1 MHNNYKKEC
10 YDSNP
15 HFKVHYSHG
24 IRKYDSILNHL
35 HYDKDLVFEYFRK
48 GTTAKRIEGNIYS
61 INEGDI
67 VITTPAEL
75 HIPLSTDDCYIE
87 KISIHIS
94 ESLLS
99 VFGGDQTVFF
109 DKIVN
114 KEKGIGNIIISDIV
128 KELGMDK
135 ELDQCLRYAEDS
147 SLESQVLLSCKII
160 ELLAKVSK
168 FIEKHTNQDLSP
180 TSSNKIINQ
189 MIDYMNRHY
198 TEDVTLDILANRFHF
213 SKYYISHLFKDYVGV
228 SPYDYL
234 IIRRLY
240 TFNDLVRGNHSIREA
255 CFLVGFNNYS
265 NFYRLY
271 KKHFKITPQQFKNSL
286 NESDNQN

>member
-1 MHNNYKKEC
+1 MYESYKKEC
-10 YDSNP
+10 YDLNP
-15 HFKVHYSHG
+15 HYKVHYSHG
-24 IRKYDSILNHL
+24 ARKYNETLNHL
-35 HYDKDLVFEYFRK
+35 HYDKDLVIEYFRK
-48 GTTAKRIEGNIYS
+48 GTTSKHIEGNIYS
-61 INEGDI
+61 ICEGDI
-67 VITTPAEL
+67 VIITPAEL
-75 HIPLSTDDCYIE
+75 HVPLRTDDCYIE

-128 KELGMDK
+128 RELGLDK
-135 ELDQCLRYAEDS
+135 ELDQCLRYAQDF

-160 ELLAKVSK
+160 ELLAKISK
-168 FIEKHTNQDLSP
+168 FIEKDTIKDLSP

-189 MIDYMNRHY
+189 MINYINRHY
-198 TEDVTLDILANRFHF
+198 TEDITLDILAEKFHF

-240 TFNDLVRGNHSIREA
+240 ICNDLIRGKHTIKEA
-255 CFLVGFNNYS
+255 CFLVGFHNYS

-271 KKHFKITPQQFKNSL
+271 KKHFKITPQQFK
-286 NESDNQN
+286 EQIK

>member
-1 MHNNYKKEC
+1 M
-10 YDSNP
+10 
-15 HFKVHYSHG
+15 
-24 IRKYDSILNHL
+24 
-35 HYDKDLVFEYFRK
+35 
-48 GTTAKRIEGNIYS
+48 
-61 INEGDI
+61 
-67 VITTPAEL
+67 
-75 HIPLSTDDCYIE
+75 
-87 KISIHIS
+87 
-94 ESLLS
+94 LS

-109 DKIVN
+109 DKIIN

-168 FIEKHTNQDLSP
+168 YIEKHTNQDLSP

-189 MIDYMNRHY
+189 IIDYINRHY

-240 TFNDLVRGNHSIREA
+240 TFNDLVRGKHSIREA
-255 CFLVGFNNYS
+255 CFLTGFNNYS

-286 NESDNQN
+286 NETDNQN

>member
-1 MHNNYKKEC
+1 MYENYKKEC
-10 YDSNP
+10 YDINP
-15 HFKVHYSHG
+15 HYKVHYSHG
-24 IRKYDSILNHL
+24 VQKYNEKLNHL
-35 HYDKDLVFEYFRK
+35 HYDKDLVIEYFRK
-48 GTTAKRIEGNIYS
+48 GTTSKRIEGNIYS

-75 HIPLSTDDCYIE
+75 HIPLRTEDCYIE
-87 KISIHIS
+87 KISIHIN

-128 KELGMDK
+128 RELGLDK
-135 ELDQCLRYAEDS
+135 ELDQCLRYAQDF

-160 ELLAKVSK
+160 EILAKISK
-168 FIEKHTNQDLSP
+168 FIEKDTIKDLSP
-180 TSSNKIINQ
+180 TSSNKIINE
-189 MIDYMNRHY
+189 MIKYINRHY
-198 TEDVTLDILANRFHF
+198 TEDITLDTLAQRFHF

-240 TFNDLVRGNHSIREA
+240 ICNDLIRGKHTIKEA
-255 CFLVGFNNYS
+255 CFLVGFHNYS

-271 KKHFKITPQQFKNSL
+271 KKHFKITPQQFRRSI
-286 NESDNQN
+286 

>member
-1 MHNNYKKEC
+1 MYENYKKEC
-10 YDSNP
+10 YDINP
-15 HFKVHYSHG
+15 HYKVHYSHG
-24 IRKYDSILNHL
+24 VQKYNEKLNHL
-35 HYDKDLVFEYFRK
+35 HYDKDLVIEYFRK
-48 GTTAKRIEGNIYS
+48 GTTSKRIEGNIYS
-61 INEGDI
+61 IGEGDI

-75 HIPLSTDDCYIE
+75 HIPLRTEDCYIE
-87 KISIHIS
+87 KISIHIN

-109 DKIVN
+109 AKIVN
-114 KEKGIGNIIISDIV
+114 KEKGVGNIIVADIV
-128 KELGMDK
+128 RELGLDK
-135 ELDQCLRYAEDS
+135 ELDQCLRYAQDF

-160 ELLAKVSK
+160 ELLATISK
-168 FIEKHTNQDLSP
+168 FIDKDTIKDLSP

-189 MIDYMNRHY
+189 MINYINRHY
-198 TEDVTLDILANRFHF
+198 TEDITLDTLAQRFHF

-240 TFNDLVRGNHSIREA
+240 ICNDLIRGKHTIKEA
-255 CFLVGFNNYS
+255 CFLVGFHNYS

-271 KKHFKITPQQFKNSL
+271 KKHFKITPQQFK
-286 NESDNQN
+286 EQIK

>member
-1 MHNNYKKEC
+1 MYENYKKEC
-10 YDSNP
+10 YDINP
-15 HFKVHYSHG
+15 HYKVHYSHG
-24 IRKYDSILNHL
+24 VQKYNEKLNHL
-35 HYDKDLVFEYFRK
+35 HYDKDLVIEYFRK
-48 GTTAKRIEGNIYS
+48 GTTSKRIEGNIYS

-75 HIPLSTDDCYIE
+75 HIPLRTEDCYIE
-87 KISIHIS
+87 KISIHIN

-109 DKIVN
+109 AKIVN
-114 KEKGIGNIIISDIV
+114 KEKGVGNIIVADIV
-128 KELGMDK
+128 RELGLDK
-135 ELDQCLRYAEDS
+135 ELDQCLRYAEDF

-160 ELLAKVSK
+160 ELLATISK
-168 FIEKHTNQDLSP
+168 FIDKDTIKDLSP
-180 TSSNKIINQ
+180 TSSNKIINE
-189 MIDYMNRHY
+189 MIKYINRHY
-198 TEDVTLDILANRFHF
+198 TEDITLDTLAQRFHF

-240 TFNDLVRGNHSIREA
+240 ICNDLIRGKHTIKEA
-255 CFLVGFNNYS
+255 CFLVGFHNYS

-271 KKHFKITPQQFKNSL
+271 KKHFKITPQQFRRSI
-286 NESDNQN
+286 